1 MSLSKVTSS
10 GNCFRYSTIS
20 LPSRDVIS
28 MVALTFI
35 IHSCFIPV
43 SYKYMN
49 ILPMRQ
55 KNILP
60 HDIHQLYFK
69 YQHGMSRYGI
79 PSVRPVRE
87 LPRNPYFPFVAH
99 LHMLQGSR
107 EAIDNSVGCTG
118 INIKRA
124 GNVVPVLRGIEDDL
138 VIDLVPLIVG
148 VLVGHGPV
156 IFIPSCIEDFY
167 PIGEDRSL
175 PGPSLDFF
183 RSEERR
189 VGKEC

>member
-20 LPSRDVIS
+20 LPSGDVMS

-35 IHSCFIPV
+35 IPSCFIPA

-49 ILPMRQ
+49 ILPMQQ
-55 KNILP
+55 KNILS
-60 HDIHQLYFK
+60 HDIHQRYFK

-99 LHMLQGSR
+99 LHMLQCSRKPRHHTIHVEPGGSVLSITR
-107 EAIDNSVGCTG
+107 AIENDL
-118 INIKRA
+118 I
-124 GNVVPVLRGIEDDL
+124 GNHVTSFVRVSISLYRPVV
-138 VIDLVPLIVG
+138 
-148 VLVGHGPV
+148 
-156 IFIPSCIEDFY
+156 FIPSRVQYFHY
-167 PIGEDRSL
+167 IG
-175 PGPSLDFF
+175 
-183 RSEERR
+183 
-189 VGKEC
+189 K

>member
-20 LPSRDVIS
+20 LPSGDVMS

-35 IHSCFIPV
+35 IPSYFMPV

-69 YQHGMSRYGI
+69 YQGGVSWNGAT
-79 PSVRPVRE
+79 SVRPVRE

-99 LHMLQGSR
+99 LHMLQCSRKPRHHTIHVEPGGSVLSITR
-107 EAIDNSVGCTG
+107 AIENDL
-118 INIKRA
+118 I
-124 GNVVPVLRGIEDDL
+124 GNHVTSFVRVSISLYRPVV
-138 VIDLVPLIVG
+138 
-148 VLVGHGPV
+148 
-156 IFIPSCIEDFY
+156 FIPSCIEDFY
-167 PIGEDRSL
+167 LIGEDRSL
-175 PGPSLDFF
+175 PSPGLDFF
-183 RSEERR
+183 IHNMSFTRE
-189 VGKEC
+189 GG